1 MTWKRVLA
9 DKRHLMWP
17 LAVGIVANL
26 ALLIVVVFPLLQK
39 VAGAERRAE
48 AAAGELAAARQD
60 LAVARAT
67 VTGKDAADKALTQ
80 FYSAV
85 LPPDLSGARRSLV
98 KIEQLLA
105 QANLRRVSS
114 RMRPEAVRDSSLSR
128 LAVTVDFTGDYS
140 DVRRFLYALE
150 TSPEFLVVENVQ
162 LIQEADG
169 KTPLRVTTT
178 VSTYYRAGGDGN

>member
-9 DKRHLMWP
+9 DKRHLIWP
-17 LAVGIVANL
+17 LAVAIIANV
-26 ALLIVVVFPLLQK
+26 ALLILVVFPLSRK

-48 AAAGELAAARQD
+48 AVAADLAAARRD
-60 LAVARAT
+60 LAAARAT
-67 VTGKDAADKALTQ
+67 VTGKDAADKALQQ

-105 QANLRRVSS
+105 QSNLQRTSTQ
-114 RMRPEAVRDSSLSR
+114 MRPEPVRDSSLAK
-128 LAVTVDFTGDYS
+128 LTVTVDFTGSYS

-150 TSPEFLVVENVQ
+150 TSPEFLVTERIE
-162 LIQEADG
+162 LAQEAEG
-169 KTPLRVTTT
+169 KTPLRVQAT
-178 VSTYYRAGGDGN
+178 VSTYYRTGGDGN